1 MKDRMERLVVLP
13 FTIGCVSQTSVAVS
27 EHNPKKTKQEQNPSS
42 TIFFLWVSKERQSLS
57 GGKMKNSFGFFS
69 LPKSNISAGLHRLI
83 KSFSQLFV
91 YKEEGDGEMGMEIG
105 MPTDVKHVTHIGW
118 DGSTTTTTTL
128 NNWDGLKAPDQL
140 ISLPSIS
147 LKQFELVMAAQ
158 ADVPL
163 SIDSAIRLS

>member
-42 TIFFLWVSKERQSLS
+42 TKRQSLS